1 MYGVVRTRQFERAFR
16 KLKKSGTLKPS
27 LKREI
32 DEMILTLAARKAL
45 DANYKDHQ
53 LTGEFAAYRDC
64 HVRVDFLLVY
74 KLQTPSKMAFAIRS
88 KFSSQLMIFVICNK

>member
-32 DEMILTLAARKAL
+32 DEMILTLVARKAL

-53 LTGEFAAYRDC
+53 LTGEFAAYREC
-64 HVRVDFLLVY
+64 HVRGDLLLVY
-74 KLQTPSKMAFAIRS
+74 QILDD
-88 KFSSQLMIFVICNK
+88 QLVLLLIDIGSHSYLFG

>member
-53 LTGEFAAYRDC
+53 LTGEFAAYREC
-64 HVRVDFLLVY
+64 HVRGDLLLVY
-74 KLQTPSKMAFAIRS
+74 ELRHDKRVLVLVNVGSH
-88 KFSSQLMIFVICNK
+88 SQIFG